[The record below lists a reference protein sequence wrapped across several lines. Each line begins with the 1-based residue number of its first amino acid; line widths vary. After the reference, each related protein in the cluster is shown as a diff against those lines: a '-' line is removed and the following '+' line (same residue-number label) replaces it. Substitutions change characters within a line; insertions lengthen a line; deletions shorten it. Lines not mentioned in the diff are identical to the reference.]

1 MANSDGLEDM
11 LRYYQETPEEP
22 RLFKS
27 SGILEFAR
35 SKEIIM
41 RYLAPPPLVVLD
53 VGGGPGAYACWLAE
67 QGYEV
72 HLIDPVPR
80 HLALAREAS
89 QQQPE
94 CPIASVKLGD
104 ARGLDWPD
112 ESCDAVLLMGPLY
125 HLTEADQ
132 RGKAL
137 SEARRVLRPGGVV
150 IGAGI
155 NKFAGVFSG
164 LVNGY
169 IDDPD
174 FRQILERDL
183 DESQHRNPTSKD
195 YFTTAYFHQPEEL
208 EAEVNEAGFTVL
220 DNVAVQ
226 GPGWLANGLERRMS
240 DPEAREQLLELVRKL
255 EREPSLAG
263 VSQHFMVIGRK

>member
-1 MANSDGLEDM
+1 MADPDGLDDM

-22 RLFKS
+22 RLFKG
-27 SGILEFAR
+27 SGVLEFAR

-41 RYLAPPPLVVLD
+41 RFLAPPPLVALD
-53 VGGGPGAYACWLAE
+53 VGGGPGAYACWLAQ

-80 HLALAREAS
+80 HLALAQEAS
-89 QQQPE
+89 RQQPE
-94 CPIASVKLGD
+94 CPIASINLGD

-112 ESCDAVLLMGPLY
+112 ESCDVVLLMGPLY
-125 HLTEADQ
+125 HLTEAEQ
-132 RGKAL
+132 RQEAL
-137 SEARRVLRPGGVV
+137 LEARRALRPGGVV
-150 IGAGI
+150 ICVGI
-155 NKFAGVFSG
+155 NKFAGVFNG

-183 DESQHRNPTSKD
+183 DEGQHRNPTAKD
-195 YFTTAYFHQPEEL
+195 YFTTAYFHRPEEL
-208 EAEVNEAGFTVL
+208 EAEISSAGFTVL
-220 DNVAVQ
+220 DNLAIQ
-226 GPGWLANGLERRMS
+226 GPGWLTTGLEERMGDS
-240 DPEAREQLLELVRKL
+240 EARERLLELVRKL

>member
-1 MANSDGLEDM
+1 M

-22 RLFKS
+22 RLFKA

-35 SKEIIM
+35 FKEIIM
-41 RYLAPPPLVVLD
+41 RYLAPQPLVVLD
-53 VGGGPGAYACWLAE
+53 VGGGPGAYSCWLAR
-67 QGYEV
+67 QGHEV
-72 HLIDPVPR
+72 HLIDPVAR
-80 HLALAREAS
+80 HLGLAREAS
-89 QQQPE
+89 LQQPE
-94 CPIASVKLGD
+94 FPIASVNLGD
-104 ARGLDWPD
+104 ARRLDWPD

-125 HLTEADQ
+125 HLTEAGQ

-137 SEARRVLRPGGVV
+137 LEARRVLRPGGVV
-150 IGAGI
+150 IGVGI
-155 NKFAGVFSG
+155 NKFAGVFNG

-183 DESQHRNPTSKD
+183 DKGQHRNPTSKD
-195 YFTTAYFHQPEEL
+195 YFTTAYFHRPEEM
-208 EAEVNEAGFTVL
+208 ESEVSEAGFTVL

-226 GPGWLANGLERRMS
+226 GPGWLANGLEQRMA
-240 DPEAREQLLELVRKL
+240 DPEERERLLELVKKL

-263 VSQHFMVIGRK
+263 VSQHFMVVGRK